1 VATLPAPAPE
11 AEPAVAPLNAAEL
24 VRMAGAVGKEL
35 SAGQKIEIQSDSF
48 QRKLERGMA
57 AARDGVKPKWYEG
70 ARMEL
75 FSAPNDPRKIYKITT
90 AFGEYCVFYP
100 DKTKME
106 GNSGGAAYG
115 QPTVSSCP
123 IRF

>member
-1 VATLPAPAPE
+1 
-11 AEPAVAPLNAAEL
+11 
-24 VRMAGAVGKEL
+24 MAGEAGKEL
-35 SAGQKIEIQSDSF
+35 SAGEKTGALPDSF
-48 QRKLERGMA
+48 QRRLERGMQ

-100 DKTKME
+100 DKTK
-106 GNSGGAAYG
+106 GDSGAASYG
-115 QPTVSSCP
+115 QPTISSCP
-123 IRF
+123 VRF